1 VIRKNQAKMLRNA
14 GAGPGEIIQITFGYH
29 FMPAGL
35 GLHMGAEEIE
45 CTIIPAGTGESRMQI
60 DFMKKLGTTIYAGT
74 PSFLANLAKQAEA
87 MNINPKKALK
97 LKVGLCGAEPLPP
110 SLRKQLQDNFGMELY
125 DVYGVAEL
133 GLISRECERH
143 NGMHINLV
151 FRTS

>member
-1 VIRKNQAKMLRNA
+1 MLRNA